1 MNWTI
6 CLLFMNT
13 GEKENFMLQEGI
25 KAPDFTLKSGNE
37 LDINLSDFIGKKVIL
52 YFYPRDNTPG
62 CTTEACEFRDAY
74 EEYQNA
80 GAVIIGIS
88 PDTVSKHKN
97 FSSQYDLPFLLLADP
112 EKKVIKAYGAEKVKV
127 TAGKSTMGIQRST
140 FVIDE
145 EGTIIK
151 VFPMVTP
158 TGHAKE
164 ILKFIDGM

>member
-1 MNWTI
+1 
-6 CLLFMNT
+6 
-13 GEKENFMLQEGI
+13 MLKEGI
-25 KAPDFTLKSGNE
+25 KAPDFTLKSANG

-62 CTTEACEFRDAY
+62 CTTEACEFRDAF

-88 PDTVSKHKN
+88 PDTVSQHKS
-97 FSSQYDLPFLLLADP
+97 FSGQYDLPFLLLADT

-127 TAGKSTMGIQRST
+127 SDGKSTMGIQRST

-145 EGTIIK
+145 EGTILK
-151 VFPMVTP
+151 VFPTVTP
-158 TGHAKE
+158 AGHAKE
-164 ILKFIDGM
+164 ILKFIDEI

>member
-1 MNWTI
+1 
-6 CLLFMNT
+6 
-13 GEKENFMLQEGI
+13 MLQEGI
-25 KAPDFTLKSGNE
+25 KAPEFTLQSANG

-62 CTTEACEFRDAY
+62 YTTEACEFRDAY

-88 PDTVSKHKN
+88 PDTVSKHKS
-97 FSSQYDLPFLLLADP
+97 FSSQYDLPFLLLADT
-112 EKKVIKAYGAEKVKV
+112 EKKVIKAFGAEKVK
-127 TAGKSTMGIQRST
+127 TMDGNITLSIRRST

-151 VFPMVTP
+151 VFPTVTP
-158 TGHAKE
+158 AGHAKE
-164 ILKFIDGM
+164 ILVFIDGI